1 MARMEFKCPECK
13 KLNRIVIMGDDS
25 GKFTRPCVSCDSDLE
40 MELTKK
46 GEELQ
51 VILISGKTNTN
62 ANKIVPKDYKQYEGE
77 VLETSGKPTMVKMI
91 SLLIFTAA
99 LMGFMTSGLLFTVP
113 DQYDGIEKIKIGIV
127 VKNSTTTL
135 ENATILVDSQ
145 EINQTYSENGN
156 YDIFLHLE
164 LQQILYRDTVFL

>member
-13 KLNRIVIMGDDS
+13 KLNIIVIMGDDS
-25 GKFTRPCVSCDSDLE
+25 GKFTRACVDCGSDLE
-40 MELTKK
+40 IELTGQGK
-46 GEELQ
+46 ELR

-99 LMGFMTSGLLFTVP
+99 LMGFMTCGLLFTVP
-113 DQYDGIEKIKIGIV
+113 DQYDGAAEIKIEIV
-127 VKNSTTTL
+127 VKNSTAVAL
-135 ENATILVDSQ
+135 QLFAGA
-145 EINQTYSENGN
+145 GN
-156 YDIFLHLE
+156 RQSKHTNKRCCSFACG
-164 LQQILYRDTVFL
+164 